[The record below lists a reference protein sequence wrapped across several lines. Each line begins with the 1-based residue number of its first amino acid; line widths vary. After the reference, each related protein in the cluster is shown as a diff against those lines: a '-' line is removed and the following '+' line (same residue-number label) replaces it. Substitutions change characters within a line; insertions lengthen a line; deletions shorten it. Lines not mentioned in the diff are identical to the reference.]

1 MNISKIECDVLV
13 VGSGGAALRAAIA
26 AKEASPQT
34 RVLILT
40 KGELGKS
47 GVTAKACSDRMAF
60 HATLPYTE
68 PGGPDNWRY
77 HADDVYRIGG
87 YVSDEDLAEIMARE
101 SGTALEYL
109 LNLGVPFVKK
119 PDGRVDQ
126 FVTDGS
132 EYARAAYTGPYTAVD
147 IEQALVKRVR
157 SLDIEILEHRAAIF
171 FLKSSDGK
179 RVTGILAINEKDP
192 RGEELDV
199 VYAAAT
205 VLATGGGGQI
215 FALNVFPEEN
225 TGSSYGMAWD
235 AGAELVNME
244 FIQFGVASLA
254 TNFNCSGSM
263 FRALPRI
270 VDERGREFLIDYF
283 PKDASLAQ
291 IYDILF
297 RKGSSW
303 PVSYEHDTRIVDVA
317 IYKEMDKGHGVFLDY
332 AENPQDFSFGLLSER
347 DRDRYIGEMR
357 HNLGEEERRASPL
370 NRLREINPQAVEWFA
385 EHGINLS
392 AGEKIEVGIC
402 AQHFQGGVKIRDRA
416 NSSLLGLYA
425 AGECAGGQHG
435 ANRPGGHSLL
445 DCQVFGRI
453 AGEAAA
459 VESQRLKK
467 SPVAPVAS
475 DASLREF
482 AKQLEELKV
491 KRGLAASQVRHEI
504 KRIMSR
510 SASVFRTEQRLGE
523 ALRELDA
530 LRREKVAQDEAGIA
544 FAAETVLMFPL
555 AEMILRASITRGES
569 RGPHLRF
576 ASEEDINPIPRDD
589 EAWRKY
595 IVIRRTGEGEMEIE
609 TRNPIITGNSALLER
624 QRRHG
629 RP

>member
-26 AKEASPQT
+26 AKETYPQA

-40 KGELGKS
+40 KGELGES

-157 SLDIEILEHRAAIF
+157 SLDIEILEHRAAVF

-179 RVTGILAINEKDP
+179 RITGILAINEKDP

-199 VYAAAT
+199 VYATAT

-225 TGSSYGMAWD
+225 TGSSYGMAWN

-283 PKDASLAQ
+283 PTDMPLAK
-291 IYDILF
+291 IYDVLF

-317 IYKEMDKGHGVFLDY
+317 IYKEMDRGRRVFLDY
-332 AENPQDFSFGLLSER
+332 AKNPIGCYFDLLDAHNR
-347 DRDRYIGEMR
+347 HRYASEMR
-357 HNLGEEERRASPL
+357 QNLGEEARRASPL
-370 NRLREINPQAVEWFA
+370 NRLREINPQAVEWF
-385 EHGINLS
+385 ERCGIDLS
-392 AGEKIEVGIC
+392 AGDKIEVGIC
-402 AQHFQGGVKIRDRA
+402 AQHFQGGVKIRERA

-459 VESQRLKK
+459 AELQRLKK
-467 SPVAPVAS
+467 SPVAS

-482 AKQLEELKV
+482 AKQLEELKG

-510 SASVFRTEQRLGE
+510 SASVFRTEQRLSE

-530 LRREKVAQDEAGIA
+530 LRREGVAQDKAGLA

>member
-1 MNISKIECDVLV
+1 MNISKTECDVLV

-26 AKEASPQT
+26 AKEVSPQA
-34 RVLILT
+34 RVLVLT

-77 HADDVYRIGG
+77 HADDVYRMGG

-101 SGTALEYL
+101 SGSALEYL
-109 LNLGVPFVKK
+109 LNLGVPFVKR
-119 PDGRVDQ
+119 PDGKVDQ

-157 SLDIEILEHRAAIF
+157 SLDIELMEHRAAV
-171 FLKSSDGK
+171 FLLRDGYEDK
-179 RVTGILAINEKDP
+179 VMGVAALNERDP
-192 RGEELDV
+192 RGEALDI

-205 VLATGGGGQI
+205 VLATGGGGQV

-225 TGSSYGMAWD
+225 TGSSYGMALN

-244 FIQFGVASLA
+244 FIQFGAASLA

-270 VDERGREFLIDYF
+270 VDEDGREFLIDYF
-283 PKDASLAQ
+283 PADTPFAQ

-317 IYKEMDKGHGVFLDY
+317 IYKEIDKGHRVFLDY
-332 AENPQDFSFGLLSER
+332 AENPRGFSFELLSER
-347 DRDRYIGEMR
+347 NRDRYTGEMR
-357 HNLGEEERRASPL
+357 QNLGEEARRASPL
-370 NRLREINPQAVEWFA
+370 NRLREINPQAVEWF
-385 EHGINLS
+385 EERWINLS

-402 AQHFQGGVKIRDRA
+402 AQHFQGGVKIRERA

-453 AGEAAA
+453 AGENAAI
-459 VESQRLKK
+459 ESRKLKK
-467 SPVAPVAS
+467 LPIVN
-475 DASLREF
+475 DTLLRNSLEG
-482 AKQLEELKV
+482 LEDLKGR
-491 KRGLAASQVRHEI
+491 RGLAASQVRREI
-504 KRIMSR
+504 KKIMSR
-510 SASVFRTEQRLGE
+510 SASVFRTERRLVE

-530 LRREKVAQDEAGIA
+530 LRREKVAQDEAGLA

-555 AEMILRASITRGES
+555 AETILRASITRDES

-589 EAWRKY
+589 EAWHKY
-595 IVIRRTGEGEMEIE
+595 IVIRRTGEGEMKIE
-609 TRNPIITGNSALLER
+609 TRNPITTGNSAILER